1 MYVRR
6 KVYSYS
12 EPEEQLYSVTMTED
26 EYDLFSAV
34 LDEYYDG
41 DYDLYSDDVERR
53 RDIGALVGGGVGLAA
68 AGGVGAAGYYN
79 RDKIAKKITDAA
91 EKRTKG
97 IDKEIKAAQEAAA
110 SKKADFTTAK
120 QLKSKYEA
128 EIKALEDLRKS
139 DPAQYGKTF
148 KHDKAIIRKKY
159 QNLAKE
165 RLVGDFNVQDFRKL
179 DNKYYL
185 ENLDKKTNKLV
196 EDLTKKRAKK
206 GLGEGA
212 LETWKGLSRSKKAAV
227 AAGVLGAGALTAGAA
242 GRAIGGATTRR
253 K

>member
-34 LDEYYDG
+34 LDEYYDDYYD

-53 RDIGALVGGGVGLAA
+53 RDIGALIGGGVGLAGA
-68 AGGVGAAGYYN
+68 AGAGAAGYYN
-79 RDKIAKKITDAA
+79 REKIAKKITDSAT
-91 EKRTKG
+91 KRRSA
-97 IDKEIKAAQEAAA
+97 INREIKAAQDA
-110 SKKADFTTAK
+110 SASIKADYAEAQRLREAYANEYKAITGPDAARQK
-120 QLKSKYEA
+120 RMLRKKYEELA
-128 EIKALEDLRKS
+128 NKNLEGKYTFKDLRNKNYIKDFEKKNKKLLEDLGKKK
-139 DPAQYGKTF
+139 AQ
-148 KHDKAIIRKKY
+148 
-159 QNLAKE
+159 
-165 RLVGDFNVQDFRKL
+165 
-179 DNKYYL
+179 
-185 ENLDKKTNKLV
+185 
-196 EDLTKKRAKK
+196 K

-212 LETWKGLSRSKKAAV
+212 LETWRGLSRNKKAAV

-242 GRAIGGATTRR
+242 GRAIGGATSR

>member
-34 LDEYYDG
+34 LDEYYDD

-53 RDIGALVGGGVGLAA
+53 RDIGALIGGGVGLAGA
-68 AGGVGAAGYYN
+68 AGAGAAGYYN
-79 RDKIAKKITDAA
+79 REKIAKKITDSAT
-91 EKRTKG
+91 KRRSA
-97 IDKEIKAAQEAAA
+97 INREIKAAQDAAA
-110 SKKADFTTAK
+110 SVKADYAEAQRLRDAYANEYK
-120 QLKSKYEA
+120 AISGPDAARQKRMLRKKYEELA
-128 EIKALEDLRKS
+128 NKNLEGKYTFKDLRNKNYIKDFEKKNKKLLEDL
-139 DPAQYGKTF
+139 GK
-148 KHDKAIIRKKY
+148 
-159 QNLAKE
+159 
-165 RLVGDFNVQDFRKL
+165 
-179 DNKYYL
+179 
-185 ENLDKKTNKLV
+185 KKTQ
-196 EDLTKKRAKK
+196 K

-212 LETWKGLSRSKKAAV
+212 LETWRGLSRNKKAAV

-242 GRAIGGATTRR
+242 GRAIGGATSR